1 GYHHQHTGSAG
12 DSSGVF
18 AKFRARHSRSL
29 SFNEGTLGSRTVD
42 LRASTIKLDTEDT
55 DLRLCFRILT
65 PLKTYT
71 LQAENGVDRM
81 DWVNKITAVI
91 VSLLNSHIQQQHVEV
106 PRPPSNVTSPNS
118 HGTSEIE
125 QTGYRA
131 EPISSVLRKIPG
143 NDVCAECSAAEP
155 DWASLN
161 LGILLCI
168 ECSGV
173 HRNLGVHIS
182 KFVVLNLYLVFNML
196 EELLIGRRMV
206 RSLTLDVKVWEPS
219 IVELFSTL
227 GNAYCNSIW
236 EGSLL
241 KNESVD
247 EPKATSTSVPKP
259 CAKDVISLK
268 EKYIHAKY
276 VDKLLIIKDALQP
289 GDPPNLT
296 NIWQAVKTDNIQEV
310 YRLLAI
316 SETNIV
322 NTTFDDVVSIELYH
336 HLVDAQDSSLES
348 QKEEKEQH
356 DPLDC
361 QRIKD
366 SNDPGY
372 CLQGCSLLHLACQGG
387 NCVML
392 ELLLQFGADI
402 NMRDFHGRT
411 PLHHCVALGN
421 NSLAKHLLRRGAK
434 SSITDEGG
442 LSALE
447 RAMEKGAIKDEE
459 LFILLNGS

>member
-1 GYHHQHTGSAG
+1 
-12 DSSGVF
+12 
-18 AKFRARHSRSL
+18 
-29 SFNEGTLGSRTVD
+29 E
-42 LRASTIKLDTEDT
+42 
-55 DLRLCFRILT
+55 
-65 PLKTYT
+65 
-71 LQAENGVDRM
+71 
-81 DWVNKITAVI
+81 AVI
-91 VSLLNSHIQQQHVEV
+91 
-106 PRPPSNVTSPNS
+106 SNTKPTFIPSPN
-118 HGTSEIE
+118 
-125 QTGYRA
+125 Q
-131 EPISSVLRKIPG
+131 
-143 NDVCAECSAAEP
+143 
-155 DWASLN
+155 
-161 LGILLCI
+161 
-168 ECSGV
+168 
-173 HRNLGVHIS
+173 
-182 KFVVLNLYLVFNML
+182 
-196 EELLIGRRMV
+196 
-206 RSLTLDVKVWEPS
+206 
-219 IVELFSTL
+219 
-227 GNAYCNSIW
+227 
-236 EGSLL
+236 
-241 KNESVD
+241 
-247 EPKATSTSVPKP
+247 
-259 CAKDVISLK
+259 
-268 EKYIHAKY
+268 Y

-316 SETNIV
+316 SEANIV
-322 NTTFDDVVSIELYH
+322 NTTFDDIVSIELYH
-336 HLVDAQDSSLES
+336 HVVDAQDSSL
-348 QKEEKEQH
+348 EKEQH

-366 SNDPGY
+366 SNDPGN